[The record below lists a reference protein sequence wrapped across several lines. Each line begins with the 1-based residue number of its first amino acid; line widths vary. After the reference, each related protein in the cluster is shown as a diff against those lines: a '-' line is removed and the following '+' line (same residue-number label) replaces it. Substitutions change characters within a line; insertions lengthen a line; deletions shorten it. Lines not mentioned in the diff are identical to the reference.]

1 MSQRIREM
9 SDNDP
14 RVVALVIRQWMNN
27 DHEQ

>member
-14 RVVALVIRQWMNN
+14 RVVALAIRQWINN
-27 DHEQ
+27 DHE